1 MLKKIASRIGRR
13 IKKVFSRPKNVGQ
26 SERNS
31 VDASAQKTKES
42 QEKKIPVEKVDSAS
56 SVQPANVP
64 NQRAKERPKKQPQ
77 KRKPPWT
84 LDKFVVEPVD
94 DKVRFH
100 DFDIKVPLMHGI
112 ADAGFEYCTLI
123 QAKSFETVFSGKDMV
138 GKANTGTGK
147 TAVFLLG
154 IINKLMADK
163 DAGRGQRNPKALILA
178 PTRELVVQIVK
189 DAKQL
194 GKYSGVNAV
203 AVYGGAE
210 YEKQM
215 DVLKRKKVDIVVA
228 TPGRLI
234 DFHNKRVVRLDH
246 CQTLVIDEADRMLDM
261 GFIPDVRR
269 IVGWTAKKRDRQTL
283 MFSATISTEVKRLSD
298 QWCNEA
304 VTIEAETDQ
313 MATDTVVQSVYLVTA
328 EEKYHV
334 LYNIIKQNPEDR
346 IIVFTNMKSEAKKL
360 SDRLTRNKLE
370 CVLLSGDVPQNKR
383 QSRLERFRDG
393 KAKVLVATD
402 VAGRGI
408 HIDGI
413 TYVVN
418 YTLPYE
424 PEDYVH
430 RIGRTGRAG
439 MAGRS
444 VSFACEEGSFY
455 LPDIEEYLG
464 EPLKCEVPPED
475 LLVEAPKGVAPKNS
489 HKPSGYKGK
498 SKYNK
503 KEPHKRGNGYKS
515 QGK

>member
-1 MLKKIASRIGRR
+1 MFKKIASSIGRR
-13 IKKVFSRPKNVGQ
+13 IRNVFVRSPRESKVEQADFEVLEG
-26 SERNS
+26 
-31 VDASAQKTKES
+31 VADAVVKE
-42 QEKKIPVEKVDSAS
+42 VV
-56 SVQPANVP
+56 V
-64 NQRAKERPKKQPQ
+64 AKETAVVVSAPKAKVKAKTPPRKPAK

-84 LDKFVVEPVD
+84 LDNFKVD
-94 DKVRFH
+94 EEEDKVRFH
-100 DFDIKVPLMHGI
+100 DLDINIPLMHGI
-112 ADAGFEYCTLI
+112 SDAGFKYCTPI
-123 QAKSFETVFSGKDMV
+123 QAQSLGPVLAGMDMV

-163 DAGRGQRNPKALILA
+163 EAGRGQRNPKALILA

-189 DAKQL
+189 DAKNL
-194 GKYSGVNAV
+194 GLYSGINVA

-210 YEKQM
+210 YGKQM
-215 DVLKRKKVDIVVA
+215 DLLKSKKIDIVVA

-234 DFHNKRVVRLDH
+234 DFHNKRVLRLDG

-298 QWCNEA
+298 QWCNDP
-304 VTIEAETDQ
+304 VTIVAEADQ
-313 MATDTVVQSVYLVTA
+313 MTTDTVEQAIYLVTA

-346 IIVFTNMKSEAKKL
+346 IIVFTNMKNEARKL
-360 SDRLTRNKLE
+360 SERLKRNDLE

-455 LPDIEEYLG
+455 LPDIEEYVG
-464 EPLKCEVPPED
+464 ERLECVVPPED
-475 LLVEAPKGVAPKNS
+475 LLVPAPKGTPPPKGPKS
-489 HKPSGYKGK
+489 SGYKGK
-498 SKYNK
+498 KSYQKSGS
-503 KEPHKRGNGYKS
+503 HKQGGGGYK
-515 QGK
+515 GKKKN